1 MSSKVHPEEES
12 SQLDPHDSGF
22 VSFKG
27 RGWKLDTA
35 EDAQK
40 MVTVINACPNVHT
53 LELEGNT
60 LGIPASE
67 AISSCLE
74 DKIDLQRALFK
85 DLFTTRLKT
94 EVPQAVEFLA
104 HGLSL
109 SGCFLKELDLSDN
122 AFGPIGMKA
131 LAPFLTSDSC
141 KNLEVLRLNNN
152 GLGIGGGTILSTC
165 LPSLTQLKVL
175 ICGRNRLENEAS
187 MAIGNSLK
195 SLSTIEV
202 LEMPQNGI
210 RYPGIQA
217 IADALQNN
225 CGIRILNLNDNI
237 FTEKGGEAMSGA
249 LRQATSIQI
258 INFGDCL
265 LKTKGALAVS
275 QAILDSGCKSLKEL
289 ILGGNELGGEQLY
302 QMFLSFAKLDNREL
316 TIDMSNNNFGRLSD
330 QLIKQFDSANV
341 TLLLE

>member
-1 MSSKVHPEEES
+1 MSTTEYPEEES
-12 SQLDPHDSGF
+12 NHLDREDPGF

-35 EDAQK
+35 ADAEE
-40 MVTVINACPNVHT
+40 MIETINRCPNVHT

-60 LGIPASE
+60 LGIPAAE
-67 AISSCLE
+67 AISKSLE
-74 DKIDLQRALFK
+74 DKMDLKRVLFK

-104 HGLSL
+104 YGLSL
-109 SGCFLKELDLSDN
+109 SGCVLKELDLSDN
-122 AFGPIGMKA
+122 AFGPIGMKS

-141 KNLEVLRLNNN
+141 KNLQVLRLNNN

-165 LPSLTQLKVL
+165 LPSLQELRVL

-187 MAIGNSLK
+187 TAIGNSLR
-195 SLSTIEV
+195 SLSRIEV

-210 RYPGIQA
+210 RFPGIQV

-225 CGIRILNLNDNI
+225 PRIRILNLNDNI
-237 FTEKGGEAMSGA
+237 FTEKGAQAMSSA
-249 LRQATSIQI
+249 LRQASSIQV

-265 LKTKGALAVS
+265 LKTKGGLAVV
-275 QAILDSGCKSLKEL
+275 QAILDSGCESLKEL
-289 ILGGNELGGEQLY
+289 IIGGNELGGEQLSRLLLE
-302 QMFLSFAKLDNREL
+302 FTKLDNNEL
-316 TIDMSNNNFGRLSD
+316 TIDISCNNFGRLCDRMID
-330 QLIKQFDSANV
+330 QFEASNV
-341 TLLLE
+341 TLVLE